1 MQKKY
6 KRNLLCFPSN
16 NKFFMSSSK
25 SWAALVKLMIYQSR
39 NNIEGAL
46 MAVAPPYQPVCS
58 GKLWYNGAFSYFME
72 AAAWV
77 TNQTSDRKRSR
88 DYHS

>member
-1 MQKKY
+1 
-6 KRNLLCFPSN
+6 
-16 NKFFMSSSK
+16 MSSSK

-46 MAVAPPYQPVCS
+46 MLVAPSYQLVCS
-58 GKLWYNGAFSYFME
+58 GKLLCNGAFSHLME

-77 TNQTSDRKRSR
+77 TKETTDRKRSR
-88 DYHS
+88 D